1 MISLF
6 TVEVRCGV
14 WWAAQCS
21 GVERGV
27 AAVYSRTRNTGGNF
41 LSGFLAGLANP
52 FIQSATNK
60 FYLTINQEEISGWF
74 AGTAV
79 RRRFEGQA
87 GAVTPCCNSYQ
98 HQTDAL

>member
-1 MISLF
+1 MEPGGQHSA
-6 TVEVRCGV
+6 VQWNGC
-14 WWAAQCS
+14 
-21 GVERGV
+21 V

-74 AGTAV
+74 AGTAAP
-79 RRRFEGQA
+79 RRLEGQA
-87 GAVTPCCNSYQ
+87 GAVTPCNSYQ
-98 HQTDAL
+98 LQTDAL